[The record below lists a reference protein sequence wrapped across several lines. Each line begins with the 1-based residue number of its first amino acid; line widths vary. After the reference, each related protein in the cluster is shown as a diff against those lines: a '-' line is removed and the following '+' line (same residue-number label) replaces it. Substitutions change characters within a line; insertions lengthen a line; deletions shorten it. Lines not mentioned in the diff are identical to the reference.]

1 LRTLEFGN
9 GARAFVIVSAF
20 PVGAGFEATNRE
32 TVFNGIYAHSL
43 FVAEAQA
50 TAPAATRKNKIPI
63 QPAGVENK
71 LIKSPETDPAVA
83 GAGEP
88 NRESSELESSGPSL
102 DVFAPLPHPQGIASA
117 LSQCSP
123 EKQPKAD

>member
-1 LRTLEFGN
+1 
-9 GARAFVIVSAF
+9 
-20 PVGAGFEATNRE
+20 VGTGFEATNRE

-50 TAPAATRKNKIPI
+50 TAPAATRKSKIPI
-63 QPAGVENK
+63 QPAGVENR
-71 LIKSPETDPAVA
+71 LGPLPAVA

-88 NRESSELESSGPSL
+88 KRESSEVESSGPSL
-102 DVFAPLPHPQGIASA
+102 DGVFPPHPQGIASG
-117 LSQCSP
+117 LSQRSP